1 MIKRIFLLL
10 LALALLPLCGCAA
23 LLEREYSAVA
33 PHSATYWESEAAG
46 ILRAQTYQDVV
57 NDLLFLITSQTEDGI
72 IRLLGNESWDDPT
85 SVAERAC
92 TEVEQETPLGA
103 YAVEYITYSCT
114 QSRNYSEISVHIVY
128 RRTLDQQ
135 RAIVN
140 ATGMYAIS
148 DLLTA
153 AIERGE
159 SELAVRVSYFNTDR
173 RSVVST
179 VAALFGASWGE
190 ADAQDQASSDSA
202 VPSDDAAELPPF
214 PTLAH
219 DGYEVIF
226 YPNTDEA
233 GIVEVLWD
241 SETLAERAQEADF
254 SETSQN
260 SENRD

>member
-1 MIKRIFLLL
+1 MKRFS
-10 LALALLPLCGCAA
+10 LLPLCGCSG

-57 NDLLFLITSQTEDGI
+57 NDLLFLVTSQTEDGT
-72 IRLLGNESWDDPT
+72 IRLLGNESLDDPT

-103 YAVEYITYSCT
+103 YAVEYITYSCA
-114 QSRNYSEISVHIVY
+114 QLRNYSEISVHIVY
-128 RRTLDQQ
+128 RRTLEQQ

-153 AIERGE
+153 AIGRGE

-173 RSVVST
+173 RSVIST
-179 VAALFGASWGE
+179 VAEVFGMPWGE
-190 ADAQDQASSDSA
+190 SDAPEGTSDETQ
-202 VPSDDAAELPPF
+202 EL

-219 DGYEVIF
+219 DGYEVLF

-241 SETLAERAQEADF
+241 SETLARRASEAVF

-260 SENRD
+260 GENRD

>member
-1 MIKRIFLLL
+1 MKRFSLFL
-10 LALALLPLCGCAA
+10 LALSLLPLCGCAG

-57 NDLLFLITSQTEDGI
+57 NDLLFLVTSQTEDGT
-72 IRLLGNESWDDPT
+72 IRLLGNESWDDST

-114 QSRNYSEISVHIVY
+114 QSRNYSEISLHIVY
-128 RRTLDQQ
+128 RRTLEQQ

-173 RSVVST
+173 RSVIST
-179 VAALFGASWGE
+179 VAEVFGTSWGE
-190 ADAQDQASSDSA
+190 AEGET
-202 VPSDDAAELPPF
+202 PDDTAELPSL

-226 YPNTDEA
+226 YPDTDEA

-241 SETLAERAQEADF
+241 SETLARRATEAVF

-260 SENRD
+260 GENGD